1 MTRSREGKRRTSS
14 SGNKLPVYY
23 QTSLRDARNVSP
35 IGAAGSRRIEKI
47 MNIHRTFA
55 VARKEARQIVRDS
68 RSLYLALG
76 IPVMLMILFGYA
88 LSLDVDKIPLAVW
101 DQDRSSQSREL
112 IDRLTSSGYFT
123 LVLSPESYKPIIQ
136 AVDKTDVNVGV
147 VIPWDFSRNL
157 KKGKTTRIQAIVD
170 GSDSTRAGL
179 AIVYL
184 ETIMATFDEDFRK
197 KALVR
202 QAVAHR
208 VILPVEPRIRLLYN
222 PELKS
227 RSNIIPGLIAIIMMV
242 IAALLTSLTIVRE
255 RETGT
260 MEQLI
265 STPVKSN
272 ELIVGKLIPYF
283 ALGYVD
289 LLMVYLMGQYVFDV
303 PLRGSL
309 LLMFLV
315 SSLFLIGAMSLGFL
329 ISVIATNQFFATQ
342 LALLGTFLPSF
353 LLSGFVFPISNM
365 PDALQV
371 ITYVIP
377 ARHFVTVLRAIYLKG
392 VGIEAIAVPV
402 AMLAIFALFMTT
414 VATRKLRKTLV

>member
-1 MTRSREGKRRTSS
+1 
-14 SGNKLPVYY
+14 
-23 QTSLRDARNVSP
+23 
-35 IGAAGSRRIEKI
+35 
-47 MNIHRTFA
+47 MNIYRTFA

-101 DQDRSSQSREL
+101 DQDRSPQSREL
-112 IDRLTSSGYFT
+112 VDRLTSSGYFT
-123 LVLSPESYKPIIQ
+123 LVSSPELYKPIVH
-136 AVDKTDVNVGV
+136 AVDKTDISVGV
-147 VIPWDFSRNL
+147 TIPFDFSRNL
-157 KKGKTTRIQAIVD
+157 KKGRSTRVQAIVD

-197 KALVR
+197 KALTR
-202 QAVAHR
+202 QSVEQRVAP
-208 VILPVEPRIRLLYN
+208 PVEPRIRLLYN

-227 RSNIIPGLIAIIMMV
+227 RNNIIPGLIAIIMMV

-265 STPVKSN
+265 STPVKPN

-283 ALGYVD
+283 VLGYVD

-365 PDALQV
+365 PDVLQV

-392 VGIEAIAVPV
+392 VGIGAIAVPV

-414 VATRKLRKTLV
+414 VASRKLRKTLV

>member
-1 MTRSREGKRRTSS
+1 MSPAT
-14 SGNKLPVYY
+14 
-23 QTSLRDARNVSP
+23 VSP
-35 IGAAGSRRIEKI
+35 DATSDDKLWA
-47 MNIHRTFA
+47 
-55 VARKEARQIVRDS
+55 
-68 RSLYLALG
+68 ALG
-76 IPVMLMILFGYA
+76 Y
-88 LSLDVDKIPLAVW
+88 
-101 DQDRSSQSREL
+101 
-112 IDRLTSSGYFT
+112 
-123 LVLSPESYKPIIQ
+123 PI
-136 AVDKTDVNVGV
+136 
-147 VIPWDFSRNL
+147 
-157 KKGKTTRIQAIVD
+157 
-170 GSDSTRAGL
+170 
-179 AIVYL
+179 
-184 ETIMATFDEDFRK
+184 
-197 KALVR
+197 
-202 QAVAHR
+202 
-208 VILPVEPRIRLLYN
+208 
-222 PELKS
+222 
-227 RSNIIPGLIAIIMMV
+227 GLIAIIMMV

-392 VGIEAIAVPV
+392 VGIEAIAAPV

-414 VATRKLRKTLV
+414 VATRKLRKTLL